1 MPAPIVPGASEVDPA
16 AEYAEQMLRHCGL
29 PAQRVARLA
38 STEPA
43 LDWARSGAMALTGDA
58 DGAPRFASGPLAT
71 AARAAGMALV
81 ALAPRSALARLDLP
95 ALLGE
100 RAALSG
106 LGRNGRASAGGSA
119 RLLPARD
126 GLLALNLPREDDWSL
141 VPAWLAR
148 DPSIQKPGDWQAV
161 AARVAAGRVGPLVD
175 RGRLMGLAVSD
186 APTRIDSD
194 RPWFRIQ
201 HASQAP
207 PSAATGPLRL
217 LDLSNLW
224 AGPLAASLLA
234 SAGAQVLKIESPD
247 RPDGARSGPA
257 AFFDL
262 INANKAGCALDLQ
275 RSRDRAAFERLLDG
289 ADIVLESAR
298 PRALEQLGYD
308 AGAWVDA
315 VPGRLWVSITGY
327 GRQGPERDWIAF
339 GDDAAVA
346 AGLAWSLP
354 ARVEPASPCFCGDA
368 IADPLTGLHA
378 AAIVLAHRH
387 AGRGGLLELSL
398 VDISARAAGFSAG
411 RLELPIERDRDQWCV
426 IWRGEKIPIEAPR
439 ARPAIGTAP
448 ALLAPNEALL
458 ASWSAPC

>member
-1 MPAPIVPGASEVDPA
+1 
-16 AEYAEQMLRHCGL
+16 
-29 PAQRVARLA
+29 
-38 STEPA
+38 
-43 LDWARSGAMALTGDA
+43 MALTGDA
-58 DGAPRFASGPLAT
+58 DAAPRFASGPLAT
-71 AARAAGMALV
+71 AAQAAAMALV
-81 ALAPRSALARLDLP
+81 ALAPRSTLARLDP
-95 ALLGE
+95 SALLGE

-106 LGRNGRASAGGSA
+106 LGRNGQVSAGGSA
-119 RLLPARD
+119 RLLPALD
-126 GLLALNLPREDDWSL
+126 GLLALNLPREADWSL
-141 VPAWLAR
+141 VPAWLATE
-148 DPSIQKPGDWQAV
+148 PSSQKPGNWPAL
-161 AARVAAGRVGPLVD
+161 AARVATRRVGPLVD

-186 APTRIDSD
+186 APKPTDSK

-207 PSAATGPLRL
+207 PSAATRPLRL
-217 LDLSNLW
+217 LDLSSLW

-234 SAGAQVLKIESPD
+234 SAGVQVLKIESPD
-247 RPDGARSGPA
+247 RPDGARNGPA

-262 INANKAGCALDLQ
+262 INANQTGCAIDLQ
-275 RSRDRAAFERLLDG
+275 QPRDRAAFERLLDG

-315 VPGRLWVSITGY
+315 APGRLWVSITGY
-327 GRQGPERDWIAF
+327 GRQAPERDWIAF
-339 GDDAAVA
+339 GDDAAIA
-346 AGLAWSLP
+346 AGLAWSP
-354 ARVEPASPCFCGDA
+354 TAQAGPPSACFCGDA

-378 AAIVLAHRH
+378 AAIVLAHRR

-426 IWRGEKIPIEAPR
+426 RWRGERIPIAAPR

-448 ALLAPNEALL
+448 ALVAPNEALL
-458 ASWSAPC
+458 ASWSAAC